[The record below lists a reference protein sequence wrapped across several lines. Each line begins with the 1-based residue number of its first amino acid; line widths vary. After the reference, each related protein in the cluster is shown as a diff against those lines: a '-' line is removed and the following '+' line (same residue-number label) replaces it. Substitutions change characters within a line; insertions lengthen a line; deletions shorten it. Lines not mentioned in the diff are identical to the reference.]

1 MFALVAAAVLLLDQ
15 TPKQKAVFTP
25 PPPPASAPAPA
36 RREPSAPVVLS
47 SVAVTLE
54 CTARAS
60 GRVENCRVLDETHP
74 GLGFGDAAIALMRDA
89 QVEPGP
95 RDVQF
100 ARTIQFMP

>member
-1 MFALVAAAVLLLDQ
+1 MIEYVFAAALLLDQ
-15 TPKQKAVFTP
+15 TPNQKAKLAP
-25 PPPPASAPAPA
+25 PPLPASAPAARPA
-36 RREPSAPVVLS
+36 PGGAILS

-60 GRVENCRVLDETHP
+60 GRVENCRVLEETHP
-74 GLGFGDAAIALMRDA
+74 GLGFGEAAIALMRDA
-89 QVEPGP
+89 QVAPGP